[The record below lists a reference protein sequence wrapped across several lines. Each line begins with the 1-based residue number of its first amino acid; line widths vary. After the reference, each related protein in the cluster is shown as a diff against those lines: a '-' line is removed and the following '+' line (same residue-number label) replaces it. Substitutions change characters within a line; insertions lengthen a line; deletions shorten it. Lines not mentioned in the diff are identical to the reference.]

1 MKIAVT
7 AQGPDLAAAVDP
19 RFGRAAYFLLVD
31 TETMDFSLMEND
43 ASQAAG
49 GAGVSAA
56 QAVIDAGAEAVLTG
70 NCGPN
75 AFRTLKAGGISVYTD
90 VSGTVRSVIERY
102 MAGGFRPDAAANVQS
117 HFGTGSQQ

>member
-7 AQGPDLAAAVDP
+7 AQGPDLDAAVDP

-31 TETMDFSLMEND
+31 TETMDFSLMENE

-75 AFRTLKAGGISVYTD
+75 AFRTLKAGGVSVYTG
-90 VSGTVRSVIERY
+90 VSGTVREAIEGY
-102 MAGGFRPDAAANVQS
+102 VAGRFSPDAGANVQS
-117 HFGTGSQQ
+117 HHGTEPQE